1 MNIRQIEVFRAVMQA
16 GSITGAAH
24 LLHVSQPG
32 VSRMLAHIELQ
43 LGLALFER
51 ARGKL
56 RPTPEAQALYVQVE
70 QVYQGVQRIEARAR
84 ELKEGSGL
92 TLRVL
97 ASPSTGLEVVPRA
110 LAELSSRYPD
120 ARIYLE
126 TQLARE
132 MVGQLVRQEAD
143 IAISTLEIEHALLTS
158 ERLGSWGM
166 VCVYPAGHAFES
178 YRTVP
183 VRELLTQ
190 KLIGF
195 ASDTPQGRLLAEW
208 SSAHAT
214 LPQPRIEVRSG
225 QAACALVASGAGVSI
240 VDELTA
246 RAWQGGRISHRPLS
260 RAPSFSAYAVRHIHF
275 PPSTLAQAFV
285 EKVRTGFRVPRRSE
299 SGPKPNTDH
308 LPVI

>member
-43 LGLALFER
+43 WGLTLFER
-51 ARGKL
+51 TRGKL
-56 RPTPEAQALYVQVE
+56 RPTPEAQALFVQVE

-97 ASPSTGLEVVPRA
+97 ASPSTGLEVVPQA
-110 LAELSSRYPD
+110 IAELTRLYPD
-120 ARIYLE
+120 AHLYLE

-143 IAISTLEIEHALLTS
+143 VAISTLEIEHALLTS
-158 ERLGSWGM
+158 EPLGSWGM
-166 VCVYPAGHAFES
+166 VCVYPAGHPFEAFQ
-178 YRTVP
+178 TVP
-183 VRELLTQ
+183 VCELLSQ

-208 SSAHAT
+208 SGTHAA
-214 LPQPRIEVRSG
+214 LPAPRIEVRSG
-225 QAACALVASGAGVSI
+225 QTACALVASGAGVSI

-246 RAWQGGRISHRPLS
+246 RAWQGRQIGYRPLS
-260 RAPSFSAYAVRHIHF
+260 SAPSFSAFAVRHIHF
-275 PPSTLAQAFV
+275 PPSVLANVFV
-285 EKVRTGFRVPRRSE
+285 DKVKAGFRQQRSI
-299 SGPKPNTDH
+299 GK
-308 LPVI
+308 